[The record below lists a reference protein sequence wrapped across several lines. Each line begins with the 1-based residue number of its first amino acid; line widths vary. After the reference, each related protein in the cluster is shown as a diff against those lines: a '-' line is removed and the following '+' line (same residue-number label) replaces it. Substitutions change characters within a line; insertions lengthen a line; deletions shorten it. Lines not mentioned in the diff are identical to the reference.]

1 MAITFCSETAE
12 LLSLQARRT
21 LWYDK
26 RYSIGIKDNQ
36 NHSLKIKKKKK
47 HLTAIYKLAGS
58 TLVWNQCCFITS
70 ILKSLVI
77 VADWLALIGAIY
89 SRIAHLTINLQESE
103 IYFDNFTN
111 DLQTSP
117 TNDSLWRLSH
127 SYVDMDEVRQ
137 TSNLIVTTTSLST
150 QEEIWSQIFLLFLRD
165 STPKPKIKKLA
176 KAPTTPPE
184 TSPWKPDA

>member
-1 MAITFCSETAE
+1 MARQKILNKNQRQSKPF
-12 LLSLQARRT
+12 
-21 LWYDK
+21 
-26 RYSIGIKDNQ
+26 IKD
-36 NHSLKIKKKKK
+36 KKK
-47 HLTAIYKLAGS
+47 HLTAIYKLARS
-58 TLVWNQCCFITS
+58 TMVWNQCCFLTS

-77 VADWLALIGAIY
+77 VAIWLALIGAIY

-127 SYVDMDEVRQ
+127 SDVDMDEVRQ

-150 QEEIWSQIFLLFLRD
+150 QDEIWSQIFLLFLRD

>member
-1 MAITFCSETAE
+1 M
-12 LLSLQARRT
+12 
-21 LWYDK
+21 
-26 RYSIGIKDNQ
+26 
-36 NHSLKIKKKKK
+36 
-47 HLTAIYKLAGS
+47 
-58 TLVWNQCCFITS
+58 WNQCCFITP

-77 VADWLALIGAIY
+77 VAVWLALIGAIY
-89 SRIAHLTINLQESE
+89 LRIAHLTINLQESE

-150 QEEIWSQIFLLFLRD
+150 QDEIWSQIFLLFLRD
-165 STPKPKIKKLA
+165 STPKPKTQMLITKNKQFHVFIFNLRPFLIVLLLRLVFVKKKLSENLCLA
-176 KAPTTPPE
+176 H
-184 TSPWKPDA
+184 